1 MATYSIKDL
10 ELMTG
15 IKAHTIRIWEKRYHL
30 IKPGRTETNIR
41 MYDDEDLKKLLN
53 VAILNRHGIKISRIT
68 KLTREEINEKI
79 VNLSQG
85 ATKPDS
91 QIDNLLAATIE
102 LNEVKFDKLFTQAVI
117 NMGFEQAVI
126 RLLIPF
132 FERIGILWQTGAINP
147 AQEHFITCLIRQK
160 IIVAIEGLPG
170 PTSDSARTFLL
181 FLPEGEYHEMG
192 LLFYYYILK
201 KAGYRVVYLG
211 QSVPFDGLVDVAQA
225 KNVDYIMAS
234 VVSVVS
240 PEKTRMFMKTLTECF
255 KDKKVYFTGQQAISN
270 SYQWPDYIK
279 VIHDVN
285 ELKEE
290 FARLSAS

>member
-68 KLTREEINEKI
+68 KLSKEEINEKI

-102 LNEVKFDKLFTQAVI
+102 LNDVKFDKLFTQAVI

-147 AQEHFITCLIRQK
+147 AQEHFITYLIRQK
-160 IIVAIEGLPG
+160 MIVAIEGLPVS
-170 PTSDSARTFLL
+170 TSDTAKSFLL

-192 LLFYYYILK
+192 LLFYYYVLK

-225 KNVDYIMAS
+225 KNVDYILAS

-279 VIHDVN
+279 VIHDIT

-290 FARLSAS
+290 LTRLSAS